1 VKRPVVDLSMT
12 KSKTTVIPKNLPW
25 GVLVWQDSE
34 GRIVANREGDVLSVE
49 CFKGDLKAL
58 ERMRQA
64 AEYYGIFGGRAAFLP
79 GRRKISQSEYE
90 DQMAEYLDGN
100 PIPGD
105 IDA

>member
-1 VKRPVVDLSMT
+1 MKAPVVDLSMT

-25 GVLVWQDSE
+25 GVLVWQDAE
-34 GRIVANREGDVLSVE
+34 GRIVANREGDVLSMQ

-58 ERMRQA
+58 EVMREA

-90 DQMAEYLDGN
+90 DQMAAYLDGQ